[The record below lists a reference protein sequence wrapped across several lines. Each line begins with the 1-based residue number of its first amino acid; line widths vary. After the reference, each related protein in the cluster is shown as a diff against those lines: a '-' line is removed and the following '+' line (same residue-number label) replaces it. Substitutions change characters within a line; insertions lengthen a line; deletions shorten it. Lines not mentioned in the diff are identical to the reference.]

1 MANGAALIFGHQVF
15 PLARPRLVV
24 GRGDKAAGRIPDLDL
39 APLDNEHVVSR
50 QHAEIEHQAGIT
62 IIRDLGSR
70 NGTFVNDERLD
81 PSAARHLKDG
91 DSVRFGHIA
100 FAYAADHAWP
110 DDVKVES
117 NEETFVASSLMMR
130 ALKGITV
137 ADTSQPAE
145 TWKAQVQRIQQVLN
159 EGLIT
164 MVFQP
169 IVDLQHGY
177 VAGVESLSRLS
188 AEPRRTPDLWFTEA
202 KNVGLGVE
210 MELVAIKLA
219 LAQLNQLPNTCY
231 MSINASPE
239 TANSPDL
246 VTALRGLP
254 LERIVLEVTEH
265 DAVTDYQALLDALR
279 DMRAQGLRLA
289 VDDMGSG
296 YANLRHILQLAPD
309 IIKLDVELTR
319 GIDLDT
325 PRRAL
330 AASFAQFAK
339 EIGAKIVA
347 EGVETETEFNTL
359 KDLGVQLG
367 QGYYMAR
374 PGPLPLPKALTP
386 APVLA
391 GR

>member
-1 MANGAALIFGHQVF
+1 MANGPALIFGTQVF
-15 PLARPRLVV
+15 PIAGNRLVV
-24 GRGDKAAGRIPDLDL
+24 GRGDKAAKKVPDLDL
-39 APLDNEHVVSR
+39 EPLDNEHVVSR
-50 QHAEIEHQAGIT
+50 QHAEIEYQAGIT

-81 PSAARHLKDG
+81 PSAARHINDG

-100 FAYAADHAWP
+100 FAFSINAAWP
-110 DDVKVES
+110 DDVS
-117 NEETFVASSLMMR
+117 APTNEETFVASSLMMR

-137 ADTSQPAE
+137 ADTAKPAE
-145 TWKAQVQRIQQVLN
+145 GWKEQVARIQQVLK

-169 IVDLQHGY
+169 IVDLQEG
-177 VAGVESLSRLS
+177 VVRGVESLARLT
-188 AEPRRTPDLWFTEA
+188 AEPRRTPDLWFIEA

-210 MELVAIKLA
+210 LELMAIRDA
-219 LAQLNQLPNTCY
+219 LLQLDRLPPSCY

-239 TANSPDL
+239 TANAPGL
-246 VTALRGLP
+246 AQALADVP
-254 LERIVLEVTEH
+254 LDRVVLEVTEH
-265 DAVTDYQALLDALR
+265 DAVADYQVLLHSLQDLR
-279 DMRAQGLRLA
+279 ANGLRLA

-319 GIDLDT
+319 GIDQDT

-330 AASFAQFAK
+330 AASFASFATQ
-339 EIGAKIVA
+339 IGAKIVA
-347 EGVETETEFNTL
+347 EGIETETEFNVL

-374 PGPLPLPKALTP
+374 PGPLPLP
-386 APVLA
+386 A
-391 GR
+391 GLRAAS

>member
-1 MANGAALIFGHQVF
+1 MANGAALIFGKQVF

-24 GRGDKAAGRIPDLDL
+24 GRGDKTAGLVPDRDL
-39 APLDNEHVVSR
+39 EPLDVEHVVSR

-81 PSAARHLKDG
+81 VSAARHLTDG

-100 FAYAADHAWP
+100 FAYASDTAWP
-110 DDVKVES
+110 DHLMVDPS
-117 NEETFVASSLMMR
+117 QETFVASSLMMR

-137 ADTSQPAE
+137 ADTSNPAE
-145 TWKAQVQRIQQVLN
+145 SWKEQIQRIQQVLKD
-159 EGLIT
+159 GLIS

-169 IVDLQHGY
+169 ILDLQQGC
-177 VAGVESLSRLS
+177 VCGVESLARLT
-188 AEPRRTPDLWFTEA
+188 AEPLRTPDLWFNEA
-202 KNVGLGVE
+202 KNVGLGVDL
-210 MELVAIKLA
+210 ELLAIRLA
-219 LAQLNQLPNTCY
+219 LAQLGQLPKTCY

-239 TANSPDL
+239 TANSPGL
-246 VTALRGLP
+246 VEALAQVP
-254 LERIVLEVTEH
+254 LTRVVLEVTEH
-265 DAVTDYQALLDALR
+265 DAVSDYQVLLESLR
-279 DMRAQGLRLA
+279 DLRARGLRLA

-319 GIDLDT
+319 GIDQDT

-330 AASFAQFAK
+330 AASFASFASQ
-339 EIGAKIVA
+339 IGAKIVA

-359 KDLGVQLG
+359 KELGIQLG

-374 PGPLPLPKALTP
+374 PGSLPLPPGLRA
-386 APVLA
+386 AP
-391 GR
+391 